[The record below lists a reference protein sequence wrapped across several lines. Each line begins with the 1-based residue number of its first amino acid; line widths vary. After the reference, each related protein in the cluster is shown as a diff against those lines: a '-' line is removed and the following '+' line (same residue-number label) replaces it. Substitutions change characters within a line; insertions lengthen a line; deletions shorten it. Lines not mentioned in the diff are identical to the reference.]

1 MPSRRSLQSTRGTG
15 WPGAPWGQED
25 GGQPLSPPT
34 PWLTSGSRFSGGSV
48 KGTLHTWP
56 FCCAGV
62 SGLQGGGRRAG
73 VMRGAAMAMVLPGPC
88 LGRQRS
94 AFISLKMIS
103 SVTRN
108 NLKPAYK
115 PHGEQTPTRRHRDER
130 VWSSPTLCTRVR
142 VSEVTAEFSAES
154 GWTDEGWAL

>member
-1 MPSRRSLQSTRGTG
+1 MASGVPQPLCLPSITKPSQLAPDCFLVCSGRQ
-15 WPGAPWGQED
+15 PGAPWGQED
-25 GGQPLSPPT
+25 GGQPLSPLT

-73 VMRGAAMAMVLPGPC
+73 VTRGAAMGMVLPGPC

-94 AFISLKMIS
+94 AFISLNMIS

-108 NLKPAYK
+108 NLKHAYK

-130 VWSSPTLCTRVR
+130 VSSSPRL
-142 VSEVTAEFSAES
+142 
-154 GWTDEGWAL
+154 